1 MLGNVFDESRQGSF
15 RCRHKQD
22 RGREQRGRRLAAAQ
36 PAVDDRYVPERERPG
51 DSRGERRGR
60 RPAEA
65 GRARPAA
72 PPRKAAV
79 EEGEDEEG
87 EIDART
93 LERFAARATP
103 ASGDS
108 HICGWCWPRPQ
119 VMATMA
125 VSGGGLHA

>member
-1 MLGNVFDESRQGSF
+1 M
-15 RCRHKQD
+15 
-22 RGREQRGRRLAAAQ
+22 
-36 PAVDDRYVPERERPG
+36 DDRYVPERERPG
-51 DSRGERRGR
+51 DSRGKRRGR

-65 GRARPAA
+65 GRAQPAA

-93 LERFAARATP
+93 LERFAARAMP

-108 HICGWCWPRPQ
+108 HNCEWCWPRP
-119 VMATMA
+119 
-125 VSGGGLHA
+125 